1 MNGSVEFLKKTNK
14 YLNMTKDPDIRLNLE
29 LLKAELQTFIEGFPF
44 KGFYF
49 PIKYDL
55 KGMKVVKVNLYPNL
69 HFLLFNSVTWKGF
82 RTHFYHH

>member
-1 MNGSVEFLKKTNK
+1 MNGSVEFLKKTNR
-14 YLNMTKDPDIRLNLE
+14 YLDKTTDPDIRLNLE

-55 KGMKVVKVNLYPNL
+55 KGIKHRTECIYVNTFFL
-69 HFLLFNSVTWKGF
+69 HCINS
-82 RTHFYHH
+82 